1 MVDLNNKT
9 FTTSSTA
16 FNLLHSDVDLTV
28 KNGTINAYSSTV
40 GADSPNVG
48 FIGDTAQDVNNITL
62 TLEKVIINSNY
73 QRGIDFHGTDTEL
86 HLNLIESELNMEN
99 ENSYGIYMPA
109 KDSTVKVEKSQLK
122 QERELLS
129 RVVI

>member
-1 MVDLNNKT
+1 M
-9 FTTSSTA
+9 
-16 FNLLHSDVDLTV
+16 
-28 KNGTINAYSSTV
+28 
-40 GADSPNVG
+40 
-48 FIGDTAQDVNNITL
+48 

-109 KDSTVKVEKSQLK
+109 KDSTVKVEKSTVKAGTGIAVKGGNLEVIDSKIRSVGAESVPDEGTSSDLK
-122 QERELLS
+122 KQAMPFM
-129 RVVI
+129 